1 MAEWRAN
8 PFHRMRLGE
17 AAPEQIAAWGEDPR
31 VGDTE
36 RGRELGKGVWRIAGE
51 RLAGEHRL
59 PWRTRHPSR
68 HYSLNQLG
76 KHLEAFVRAGGVLVT
91 LGNGSTLALE
101 AGFVRHV
108 RKATVDLRTPGAHLR
123 ARFPRPGHPIAYGY
137 SAESVVFRSNFTV
150 YDNPRRWTEM
160 AYCTSCLDGP
170 EDPARVVLEWGGAAP
185 IVASGGGRNTGAL
198 PATRPSSRTRWGR
211 GASSPSTS
219 IPSIA
224 A

>member
-68 HYSLNQLG
+68 HFSARL
-76 KHLEAFVRAGGVLVT
+76 HAFAWL
-91 LGNGSTLALE
+91 
-101 AGFVRHV
+101 
-108 RKATVDLRTPGAHLR
+108 VDLAAVGPSAHARIAELIGSWVEQFGEWDELAWDPELTAERLYAWLTWGRPAFELAAAQRESLLR
-123 ARFPRPGHPIAYGY
+123 AAARQARLLMM
-137 SAESVVFRSNFTV
+137 SQNELSE
-150 YDNPRRWTEM
+150 RRLGSIK
-160 AYCTSCLDGP
+160 A
-170 EDPARVVLEWGGAAP
+170 GAAL
-185 IVASGGGRNTGAL
+185 VLAGVWLAGR
-198 PATRPSSRTRWGR
+198 R
-211 GASSPSTS
+211 
-219 IPSIA
+219 
-224 A
+224 